1 MNGQRFD
8 DPFVSDGGVTGPFH
22 RPRALVRRFNCRR
35 LTVCS
40 FNRLDRPLSA
50 AILEKK
56 KAAVLRCRWCFI
68 GQIFTRCGHRCLYR
82 TRRVCCWL
90 QLSTDLDDAVRLL
103 CGARVWPRNQSQTVT
118 ATWHSDRLE
127 WGLIVEN
134 IGLMACYDPS
144 VPLSSARLTDFWSSP
159 AGGTWTTASPPGGTW
174 SFFFRMLTVGN
185 F

>member
-1 MNGQRFD
+1 M
-8 DPFVSDGGVTGPFH
+8 
-22 RPRALVRRFNCRR
+22 
-35 LTVCS
+35 
-40 FNRLDRPLSA
+40 
-50 AILEKK
+50 
-56 KAAVLRCRWCFI
+56 LRCRWCFI
-68 GQIFTRCGHRCLYR
+68 GQIFTWCGHRCLYR
-82 TRRVCCWL
+82 TRRLCCWL

-174 SFFFRMLTVGN
+174 SFFFNVDCWKFLKFNWIIVVNELGSLSRKWNELRRLARKRPGRWSTWSSSHWLRVPLWWN
-185 F
+185 FPI